1 MPINIASYLKP
12 RSDNTYYLVEDV
24 FIKGGYQVR
33 DTLAARD
40 LIDPLNLKP
49 GMLVMVLEDN
59 KIYRRKEDGS
69 WEELVL
75 GSGSSSSQR
84 QVVEYTSDEIAV
96 NGFKVVEIALGK
108 SVLIHKLSVSTP
120 LKVEAFESPTL
131 TDPNPYTFIPT
142 SDHLEDDG
150 TTLLANGDV
159 VRNRRYSILTNQEEP
174 PSDKIYFRITNNTEI
189 ATATTLTIQ
198 FVVLE

>member
-12 RSDNTYYLVEDV
+12 RTGNTYYLLEDV
-24 FIKGGYQVR
+24 FLKGGYQVR

-40 LIDPLNLKP
+40 QIDPLNLKP

-75 GSGSSSSQR
+75 GSGSISSQR

-96 NGFKVVEIALGK
+96 NGFKIVEIALGK

-131 TDPNPYTFIPT
+131 ADPNPYTFIPT